1 MRAVGAAERDLVRT
15 AVRDRLAAGLWVRD
29 LPSVPAGDPDVG
41 QGGDP
46 FAGGGEHE
54 RIEPVGDVGAPGGED
69 PAGGGVGVDDVD
81 AVVVKVVAERPGV
94 AGSQGEAGVGF
105 GGVGEPDEFAIF
117 EPGAG
122 EGALATAILDWAEGR
137 DPAFRAAIRYVAF
150 EPNSP
155 GSDSRVEWREGPEGP
170 AEHSVV
176 IMNELFDAFPVR
188 MFDVGG
194 RGPVEVLV
202 RWDGEQFV
210 ELPGGV
216 ASIDD
221 APKAGRVEVNSR
233 AYPAMRALCSLVQRG
248 AVLVFDYGYPQ
259 EELWASWRTKGT
271 LLCFYKHTAHEDP
284 YIHVGDQDLTTH
296 VNFSDLAAAAE
307 DEGMTV
313 FGPVAQSEFL
323 YALGAGQ
330 LVEAARNDLGE
341 YFARRRALEQLTD
354 GAGLGRV
361 RVLAAVRGLDG
372 PMPGFEPTA

>member
-1 MRAVGAAERDLVRT
+1 MALDLDPGKAALGNP
-15 AVRDRLAAGLWVRD
+15 RLIEAIIKEM
-29 LPSVPAGDPDVG
+29 
-41 QGGDP
+41 
-46 FAGGGEHE
+46 AGGAITFE
-54 RIEPVGDVGAPGGED
+54 RFMEIALYHPQHGYYR
-69 PAGGGVGVDDVD
+69 
-81 AVVVKVVAERPGV
+81 RPGRVGRQGDFLTSPTIHPMFGWAV
-94 AGSQGEAGVGF
+94 AGWCRHVWQQI
-105 GGVGEPDEFAIF
+105 GEPDEFAIF

-122 EGALATAILDWAEGR
+122 DGALATAILDWAEGR

-155 GSDSRVEWREGPEGP
+155 GSDSRVEWREGPKGP
-170 AEHSVV
+170 AAHGAV
-176 IMNELFDAFPVR
+176 ITNELFDAFPVR

-202 RWDGEQFV
+202 RWDGERFV

-221 APKAGRVEVNSR
+221 APEAGRFEVNSR

-313 FGPVAQSEFL
+313 FGPVSQSEFL